1 MNDRSTKWSLVE
13 PRPVPGALFFCLA
26 LVVLS
31 SCVREDKDPDPLPG
45 PGGGGV
51 GTYTPTPYTFVVPPG
66 FPAPAIPADNPFTV
80 EGIELG
86 RFLFYEERLSGDN
99 TQSCASCHGA
109 AFAFT
114 DHGNRFS
121 TGIDGIQ
128 GTRNAMPMQNL
139 AWEPRYFWDGRAM
152 TLEEQVL
159 MPVVDPI
166 EMHEQWPDAI
176 AKLEADEA
184 YPTLYARAFGT
195 PGISVDRTAK
205 AMAQFL
211 RTMVSWN
218 SPFDKFMRGEG
229 TLPIDAQLGFQLT
242 TLEGG
247 FPPDV
252 LGGQGGA
259 DCFHC
264 HPSGGGRFTDGILR
278 NNGLDPES
286 LWDDLGLGALTGQ
299 PQDRAKFKTPSL
311 RNVALTAPYMHD
323 GRFQTLDEVIEHYN
337 SGGHPSPTIDPNM
350 KFTTGGLQL
359 TPAKKAQ
366 LIAFLNTLTDME
378 FVNNPAFQDPGPPT
392 LD

>member
-1 MNDRSTKWSLVE
+1 MNVRSTKLN
-13 PRPVPGALFFCLA
+13 VPDLSGLRTGSV
-26 LVVLS
+26 LVVLFGVLGA
-31 SCVREDKDPDPLPG
+31 CNPDDPEPDPG
-45 PGGGGV
+45 PGGGG
-51 GTYTPTPYTFVVPPG
+51 GYQPTQVAFQVPPG
-66 FPAPAIPADNPFTV
+66 FPQPFIPADNPFTV
-80 EGIELG
+80 EGIKLG
-86 RFLFYEERLSGDN
+86 RFLFYEERLSGNN
-99 TQSCASCHGA
+99 TQSCASCHSA
-109 AFAFT
+109 SEAFT

-128 GTRNAMPMQNL
+128 GDRNSMPLQNL
-139 AWEPRYFWDGRAM
+139 AWEPSFFWDGRSP

-159 MPVVDPI
+159 EPVINPI
-166 EMHEQWPDAI
+166 EMHEEWPDAI
-176 AKLEADEA
+176 AKLEADPI
-184 YPTLYARAFGT
+184 YPTLYARAFGS
-195 PGISVDRTAK
+195 PGVTVDRTAK

-218 SPFDKFMRGEG
+218 SRFDRFQRGEAVL
-229 TLPIDAQLGFQLT
+229 TVEEQLGFQLT

-252 LGGQGGA
+252 PGGQGGA

-286 LWDDLGLGALTGQ
+286 AWTDLGLGALTGQ

-323 GRFQTLDEVIEHYN
+323 GRFQTLEEVIDHYN
-337 SGGHPSPTIDPNM
+337 SGGHPSPTTDPNM

-359 TPAKKAQ
+359 TPEKKAQ
-366 LIAFLNTLTDME
+366 LIAFLHTLTDWD
-378 FVNNPAFQDPGPPT
+378 FVNNPAYQDPGPPS